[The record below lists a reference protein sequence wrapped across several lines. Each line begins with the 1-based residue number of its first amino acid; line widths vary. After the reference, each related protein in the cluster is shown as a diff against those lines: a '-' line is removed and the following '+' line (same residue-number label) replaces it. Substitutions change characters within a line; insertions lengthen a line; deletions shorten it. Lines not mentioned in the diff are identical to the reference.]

1 VSQSLKDGTRT
12 NLPKP
17 SRVVWEKTEYG
28 RKIKVNKHDWRS
40 LGDSKPCFR
49 RERVNLLSE
58 PVNIQLGQ
66 PNLRKLQLLRFD
78 ANFELAREGN
88 SNCIAYQY
96 FGFDL
101 R

>member
-1 VSQSLKDGTRT
+1 MMRFGLA
-12 NLPKP
+12 LP
-17 SRVVWEKTEYG
+17 RDL
-28 RKIKVNKHDWRS
+28 N
-40 LGDSKPCFR
+40 PCFR

-78 ANFELAREGN
+78 ANFELSREGN

>member
-1 VSQSLKDGTRT
+1 
-12 NLPKP
+12 
-17 SRVVWEKTEYG
+17 
-28 RKIKVNKHDWRS
+28 
-40 LGDSKPCFR
+40 
-49 RERVNLLSE
+49 
-58 PVNIQLGQ
+58 
-66 PNLRKLQLLRFD
+66 LLRFD

>member
-1 VSQSLKDGTRT
+1 
-12 NLPKP
+12 
-17 SRVVWEKTEYG
+17 
-28 RKIKVNKHDWRS
+28 
-40 LGDSKPCFR
+40 LGDSNPCFR

-78 ANFELAREGN
+78 ANFELSREGN